1 MTTTRIP
8 RDFREF
14 LKSLATR
21 EVRYL
26 VVGGYAV
33 NAFGHVR
40 TTVDI
45 DLWIAG
51 DAANGER
58 TIQAIRDFGY
68 SSASGDLLD
77 PEDAMVRMGVPPL
90 RIEVLRAPSRVEF
103 EDCWT
108 RRQLVEDRDLAIP
121 FLSLE
126 DLKRNKRAAGRPKD
140 LVDLAELP

>member
-14 LKSLATR
+14 LKSLTTR

-40 TTVDI
+40 NTVDI
-45 DLWIAG
+45 AIWIAG
-51 DAANGER
+51 DAANRER

-68 SSASGDLLD
+68 SSASNDLLD
-77 PEDAMVRMGVPPL
+77 PDDAMVRMGVPPL
-90 RIEVLRAPSRVEF
+90 RIEVMRALSGVEF
-103 EDCWT
+103 EDCWP
-108 RRQLVEDRDLAIP
+108 RRQVLEDGDLAIP
-121 FLSLE
+121 FVSLE
-126 DLKRNKRAAGRPKD
+126 DLKKNKRAAGRPKD
-140 LVDLAELP
+140 LADLSGLP